1 MPRLSRIGGAL
12 CALALVAGSALV
24 SSPAADASATG
35 PAAPAVSGATPV
47 WLGYDRL
54 PSFQTVSAEIRVPMR
69 DRTLMR
75 CTLVRP
81 AIANVALNDQR
92 PVLVVNF
99 FAYRLLQPV
108 MHMAEGFAQRGY
120 VALSCSPRGTGGT
133 PGAWRPFEAQEQRDN
148 YDLIEWAAVQPW
160 SNGKVGQTGISYG
173 GISTMKAVAANP
185 PHLKAA
191 IPIVAYQDPYRE
203 FSYPGGIRS
212 TTMRWW
218 PFFTWGTSVGDQTP
232 DASLA
237 TLPQF
242 GDFENRA
249 ASHPLY
255 DSYWKSLTIDVKAA
269 DKSNIPILHVG
280 GWNDLFPEGTV
291 RNYLGTKDQSWLL
304 MGPGA
309 HVEFVPGVPQFDAMR
324 GGMLAFFDRILMGRQ
339 DAPLPG
345 SKVTSWEMP
354 RGTGGWFEMDN
365 YPSGKP
371 STLSLAGPQGN
382 AVASQFTYSANPF
395 DNGCTCLEH
404 GLYNST
410 EYPVNN
416 QAVQDTQ
423 RVQFNGAPS
432 SSDVVIAGAP
442 VARIRAAFS
451 TPDGVLVV
459 RLQDVGPD
467 GTSTVITT
475 GWLRASHRFGHGS
488 AVPVSPGAPADY
500 TVELWPTHWRLAA
513 GHSLRITISSGDVQH
528 IEPVAAP
535 GSTVTIFAGKDGS
548 TIDIPFYRN

>member
-1 MPRLSRIGGAL
+1 MPRIARIGGAL

-24 SSPAADASATG
+24 STPAADAAATR
-35 PAAPAVSGATPV
+35 PAVSGATPV

-54 PSFQTVSAEIRVPMR
+54 PTFQAVSTEIRVPMR
-69 DRTLMR
+69 DRTMMR

-81 AIANVALNDQR
+81 GLAGVPLGDKR
-92 PVLVVNF
+92 PVIVANF
-99 FAYRLLQPV
+99 FAYRVLQPV
-108 MHMAEGFAQRGY
+108 IAMAEDFAKRGY

-133 PGAWRPFEAQEQRDN
+133 PGEWRPFEAQETRDN

-160 SNGKVGQTGISYG
+160 STGKVGQTGISYG
-173 GISTMKAVAANP
+173 GISTMKAVSANP
-185 PHLKAA
+185 PHLEAA
-191 IPIVAYQDPYRE
+191 IPIVAYQDMYRE

-218 PFFTWGTSVGDQTP
+218 PYFTWGTSIADQSP
-232 DASLA
+232 AVSA
-237 TLPQF
+237 GTLPQF
-242 GDFENRA
+242 ADFENRA
-249 ASHPLY
+249 AAHPLH
-255 DSYWKSLTIDVKAA
+255 DSYWKSLAIDIKAA
-269 DKSNIPILHVG
+269 DASNIPILHVG

-291 RNYLGTKDQSWLL
+291 RNYLGTKDQSHLL
-304 MGPGA
+304 MLPGA
-309 HVEFVPGVPQFDAMR
+309 HGEFLPGVPQFESAR

-354 RGTGGWFEMDN
+354 RGTGGWFEMN
-365 YPSGKP
+365 SYPSGKP

-382 AVASQFTYSANPF
+382 AVASQFTYTANPF
-395 DNGCTCLEH
+395 DNGCACLEH

-410 EYPVNN
+410 EYPLNN

-423 RVQFNGAPS
+423 RVQFNGGPTDGS
-432 SSDVVIAGAP
+432 VVIAGAP
-442 VARIRAAFS
+442 VARIKAAFS

-459 RLQDVGPD
+459 RLQDVAPD

-500 TVELWPTHWRLAA
+500 TVELWPTHWRLAP
-513 GHSLRITISSGDVQH
+513 GHSFRITISSGDVQH
-528 IEPVAAP
+528 IEPVATP
-535 GSTVTIFAGKDGS
+535 GSTVTIFAGKGGS
-548 TIDIPFYRN
+548 TIDIPFYRG